1 MNKIIKQNKK
11 KLSNDY
17 LMETITGEDK
27 RGNFYYIGIYQ
38 TNGKVI
44 EHFKFRNSTRAN
56 EKYIECRAKYRT
68 KSNTGKPYTPKVTK
82 QIVAEQSHVDQKSN
96 TNKKKAKESDVQ
108 QIELLGIESLEN
120 NHQPI
125 KNSISETSA
134 DLSKSVVVIENM
146 VMEQCSDMTD
156 ADQNTLVQP
165 SDQCTQLQQDISPV
179 NFYRSYRNCTGMEE
193 DRFSPKVKFR
203 QNVEA
208 IKTLQLIES
217 EDRYATLEEQQ
228 VLAQYVGWGGLA
240 DAFDRTKS
248 AWTNEYQELKELLS
262 NDEYNSARESVLNAH
277 YTSPIIIQSIYDA
290 LDKFGFTTGNI
301 LEPAMGIGNFFSM
314 LPEKMQ
320 KSKLYGVE
328 LDSITGRIAKKLYP
342 LADVKICG
350 FEETNFPNSFFDVA
364 IGNVPFGDYR
374 IADKAYAKQNF
385 LVHDYFFAKTIDKV
399 RPGGIIIF
407 VTSKGTMDKQSEDV
421 RRYISTRAELL
432 GAIRL
437 PNTAFKANANTEV
450 TADILFLKKRD
461 YITNKIPDW
470 VHLSKTPEG
479 IDVNTYF
486 AMFPEMI
493 LGQMELV
500 SSAYGMQ
507 ATCSPH
513 PNCSLQHLLSKAIK
527 CIDGHIDDI
536 ELDEDFENEQDN
548 AILADPTVKDFSF
561 TLVKDVN
568 SNQDKVYFREG
579 SKMYPLTASEITEK
593 RVRGMICLRDCVYD
607 LIDYQML
614 NKPETEIL
622 DKQKEL
628 NKLYDVYTKQYGLLT
643 SLGNRR
649 AFDNDSGYSVL
660 SALEIMDDD
669 GKFVGKA
676 DIFYKRTIQPYK
688 TVTNVETSKEAL
700 LVSLNEKACV
710 DLAYMQDL
718 TNKSKEKIIQELDG
732 IIFQNPIS
740 EKWEPADEYLSGNV
754 VEKLKIAKV
763 FAEKNTAYTSNVTAL
778 EQVQPEKIDASE
790 IEVRLGA
797 TWVDPKYIEAFIKD
811 VFKTSCIF
819 LSSDI
824 KVFYSDVTGDWKIT
838 GKRVDS
844 QNPITNKT
852 YGTNRLNAYELLEM
866 CLNLRDAKVY
876 DYEIDINGKEKR
888 VLNKSET
895 MLANTKQEAIK
906 AAYKEWI
913 FEDICRRNELCD
925 KYNAIFNT
933 RRPRVFDGSH
943 LQFHNMTPDIRL
955 RPHQKNA
962 IARILYGNN
971 TLLAHCV
978 GAGKTYEMV
987 AAAMEL
993 KHLGLCNKSMFVV
1006 PNHLTGQWASEFI
1019 RLYPGAKILATRQKD
1034 FQTKNRK
1041 RFCSRIATGDY
1052 DAIIIGHSQFEKI
1065 PISVERQE
1073 NTIRKQIDD
1082 LEMAIAASGS
1092 DKQLFTVRQLEK
1104 TKKNL
1109 QVRLT
1114 QLYETSRKDNVIT
1127 FEQLGVDQLFVD
1139 ESHSFKNLFLY
1150 TKMNNVAGISNTE
1163 AKKSSDMFAKCRY
1176 MDEITG
1182 GRGITFATGT
1192 PISNSMTELYTNMR
1206 YLQYDTLMHLGL
1218 GHFDSWASAFGET
1231 QTVVELTPEGSS
1243 YQTKTRF
1250 SRFYNLPELMTL
1262 FKECADIQTATML
1275 DIPRPTVNYHNILL
1289 KPTEIQKEELQT
1301 FAERAECIRNGTVDP
1316 KVDNMLK
1323 ITNDGR
1329 KLAMD
1334 QRLINE
1340 AYPETAE
1347 SKVNTCVRNSLD
1359 IWKRTQCTRSTQLIF
1374 CDISTPKSDG
1384 RYNVYDDIRNK
1395 LIVAGVP
1402 ENEIAFIHEAN
1413 TDVKK
1418 MKLFSK
1424 VRKGDVRF
1432 LLGSTAKMGAGTNVQ
1447 NKLVALHHLDVPWRP
1462 SDIEQREG
1470 RILRQGNENE
1480 TVEIFRYITENTFD
1494 SYSWQI
1500 IENKQKFISQIMTD
1514 KSPVRSA
1521 EDIDETTLNYAEIKA
1536 LATGNP
1542 LIKEKMDLDVQVAR
1556 LKLLKSNYNSQKY
1569 RLQDDISKTYP
1580 NKIKRLKNMIANYCA
1595 DLNTYENYKSTH
1607 NDEFCITLSGNVIT
1621 DRKNAGVQINTYFQM
1636 ETKPYENLSTP
1647 ICVGTFMGFD
1657 FCLQVYHYERIM
1669 ILRGSADYRIRMGD
1683 SVIGNTMRL
1692 SNSLE
1697 QIHTDLQDANETLIY
1712 CEEQLKNAK
1721 VEVQKPF
1728 LQEQELQE
1736 KQARLAELN
1745 TLLNVSDVA
1754 QQPVMIM

>member
-11 KLSNDY
+11 KLTNDY
-17 LMETITGEDK
+17 FMETITGEDK

-38 TNGKVI
+38 MNGRLI

-56 EKYIECRAKYRT
+56 EKYIECREKYRT
-68 KSNTGKPYTPKVTK
+68 KSNTDKLYTSKVTK
-82 QIVAEQSHVDQKSN
+82 QIVTEQSHVDQKSD
-96 TNKKKAKESDVQ
+96 TDKKKVQESDVQ
-108 QIELLGIESLEN
+108 QIALLGIDNLGKN
-120 NHQPI
+120 NQPI
-125 KNSISETSA
+125 TNGISETSTGS
-134 DLSKSVVVIENM
+134 SKSVVVMEDM
-146 VMEQCSDMTD
+146 VIEQCSALTD
-156 ADQNTLVQP
+156 AEQNVLVQA
-165 SDQCTQLQQDISPV
+165 SEQHKRLQQDISPI
-179 NFYRSYRNCTGMEE
+179 NFYRSYRNYTEMEE
-193 DRFSPKVKFR
+193 NRFSPKVKFR

-217 EDRYATLEEQQ
+217 EDRYATPEEQQ
-228 VLAQYVGWGGLA
+228 VLAKYVGWGGLA

-248 AWTNEYQELKELLS
+248 AWTKEYQELKELLS

-374 IADKAYAKQNF
+374 VADQAYAKQNF

-421 RRYISTRAELL
+421 RRYISARAELL

-450 TADILFLKKRD
+450 TADILFLKKRA
-461 YITNKIPDW
+461 YITNEISDW
-470 VHLSKTPEG
+470 VHLSKTPDG

-486 AMFPEMI
+486 AAFPEMI

-500 SSAYGMQ
+500 SGAYGMQ
-507 ATCSPH
+507 ATCSPN

-527 CIDGHIDDI
+527 CINGHIDDV
-536 ELDEDFENEQDN
+536 ELDEDFENEQEN

-561 TLVKDVN
+561 TLVKDIN
-568 SNQDKVYFREG
+568 SNLDKVYFREG
-579 SKMYPLTASEITEK
+579 SKMYPLAASKITE
-593 RVRGMICLRDCVYD
+593 RRIRGMMRLRDCVYD

-628 NKLYDVYTKQYGLLT
+628 NKLYDAYTKKYGLLT
-643 SLGNRR
+643 SIGNRR
-649 AFDNDSGYSVL
+649 AFDNDSGYSML

-669 GKFVGKA
+669 GNFIGKA
-676 DIFYKRTIQPYK
+676 DIFHKRTIHPHK
-688 TVTNVETSKEAL
+688 TATNVETSKEAL

-718 TNKSKEKIIQELDG
+718 TGKSEEKIIQELNG
-732 IIFQNPIS
+732 IIFQNPLT
-740 EKWEPADEYLSGNV
+740 EKWEPEDEYLSGNV
-754 VEKLKIAKV
+754 VEKLKIAKA
-763 FAEKNTAYTSNVTAL
+763 FAEKDAAYTSNVTAL

-797 TWVDPKYIEAFIKD
+797 TWVEPKYIEAFIKD
-811 VFKTSCIF
+811 VFKTSYLF
-819 LSSDI
+819 LRSDI
-824 KVFYSDVTGDWKIT
+824 KVLYSNVTGEWKIT
-838 GKRVDS
+838 GKKLDI
-844 QNPITNKT
+844 QNPITNQT
-852 YGTNRLNAYELLEM
+852 YGTSRLNGYELLEL

-876 DYEIDINGKEKR
+876 DHEFDTNGKEKR

-895 MLANTKQEAIK
+895 MLATTKQEAIK
-906 AAYKEWI
+906 AAYKEWV
-913 FEDICRRNELCD
+913 FEDIGRRNELCD

-943 LQFHNMTPDIRL
+943 LQFHNMSPDIQL

-1006 PNHLTGQWASEFI
+1006 PNHLTEQWASEFI

-1034 FQTKNRK
+1034 FQKKNRK

-1065 PISVERQE
+1065 PISIERQE
-1073 NTIRKQIDD
+1073 NTIQKQIYD
-1082 LEMAIAASGS
+1082 LEIAINESGVDRQS
-1092 DKQLFTVRQLEK
+1092 FTVRQLEK

-1109 QVRLT
+1109 QTHLT
-1114 QLYETSRKDNVIT
+1114 QLHETSRKDNVIT

-1139 ESHSFKNLFLY
+1139 ESHNYKNLFVY
-1150 TKMNNVAGISNTE
+1150 TKMNDVAGIANTE
-1163 AKKSSDMFAKCRY
+1163 AKKSSDMFAKCQY
-1176 MDEITG
+1176 IDEITG

-1192 PISNSMTELYTNMR
+1192 PISNSMAELYTNMR
-1206 YLQYDTLMHLGL
+1206 YLQYDTLKQMGL

-1231 QTVVELTPEGSS
+1231 KTVVELTPEGSG
-1243 YQTKTRF
+1243 YQAKTRF
-1250 SRFYNLPELMTL
+1250 ARFYNLPELMSL
-1262 FKECADIQTATML
+1262 FKECADIQTTTML
-1275 DIPRPTVNYHNILL
+1275 NLPRPKVKYHNILL
-1289 KPTEIQKEELQT
+1289 QPNEIQKEELKKLAQ
-1301 FAERAECIRNGTVDP
+1301 RAEDIRKGNVDT

-1329 KLAMD
+1329 KLALD
-1334 QRLINE
+1334 QRLLNA
-1340 AYPETAE
+1340 AYPKMPE
-1347 SKVNTCVRNSLD
+1347 SKVDACVKRSVE
-1359 IWKRTQCTRSTQLIF
+1359 IWKKTKEKKSTQLIF
-1374 CDISTPKSDG
+1374 CDISTPKADG
-1384 RYNVYDDIRNK
+1384 RYNVYDDIRNR
-1395 LIVAGVP
+1395 LIAKGVP
-1402 ENEIAFIHEAN
+1402 ENEIAFIHDAN
-1413 TDVKK
+1413 TDMKK

-1424 VRKGDVRF
+1424 VRKGEVRF

-1447 NKLVALHHLDVPWRP
+1447 NKLIALHHLDVPWRP

-1480 TVEIFRYITENTFD
+1480 TVEVFRYITENTFD
-1494 SYSWQI
+1494 SYSWQT
-1500 IENKQKFISQIMTD
+1500 IENKQKFTSQIMTD

-1521 EDIDETTLNYAEIKA
+1521 EDIDETVLNYAEIKA

-1542 LIKEKMDLDVQVAR
+1542 LIKEKMDLDVEVAR
-1556 LKLLKSNYNSQKY
+1556 LKLLKGNYNNQKY

-1580 NKIKRLKNMIANYCA
+1580 NKIKYLKNMIANYHA
-1595 DLNTYENYKSTH
+1595 DIDTYENYQSTH
-1607 NDEFCITLSGNVIT
+1607 NNDFCITIYDNDIT
-1621 DRKNAGVQINTYFQM
+1621 DRESAGTIINTYFNVAKQ
-1636 ETKPYENLSTP
+1636 EGYNLNTP
-1647 ICVGTFMGFD
+1647 LCVGHFMGFD
-1657 FCLQVYHYERIM
+1657 FFLMIDHYQRQM
-1669 ILRGSADYRIRMGD
+1669 MLRGATDYTTDMGD
-1683 SVIGNTMRL
+1683 SAIGNIARL
-1692 SNSLE
+1692 SNLLQ
-1697 QIHTDLQDANETLIY
+1697 QIYVNLQKASEMLIY
-1712 CEEQLKNAK
+1712 CEEQLENAK
-1721 VEVQKPF
+1721 IAVQKPF
-1728 LQEQELQE
+1728 LQEQELKE
-1736 KQARLAELN
+1736 KQARLTELN
-1745 TLLNVSDVA
+1745 ALLNISDVA
-1754 QQPVMIM
+1754 

>member
-1 MNKIIKQNKK
+1 MNKIIKQNKR
-11 KLSNDY
+11 KLTNDY
-17 LMETITGEDK
+17 FIQTITGEDK
-27 RGNFYYIGIYQ
+27 KGNFYYIGIYQ
-38 TNGKVI
+38 MNGTLV
-44 EHFKFRNSTRAN
+44 ENFKFRNSIRAN
-56 EKYIECRAKYRT
+56 EKYIEYRKKYQKRL
-68 KSNTGKPYTPKVTK
+68 NTDIQHTQTVEKKIVSEQPY
-82 QIVAEQSHVDQKSN
+82 VDQKRD
-96 TNKKKAKESDVQ
+96 TDKKKGKEPDVE
-108 QIELLGIESLEN
+108 QIALLNIENLEKN
-120 NHQPI
+120 VQPI
-125 KNSISETSA
+125 KNNTSETRVN
-134 DLSKSVVVIENM
+134 LSKSVVVMEDVDIE
-146 VMEQCSDMTD
+146 QSISMTNIK
-156 ADQNTLVQP
+156 QNTVVQ
-165 SDQCTQLQQDISPV
+165 SLDQQKLLKGISPV
-179 NFYRSYRNCTGMEE
+179 NFYRAYRNCTELEE
-193 DRFSPKVKFR
+193 DGFSPKVKFR

-217 EDRYATLEEQQ
+217 EDRYAIPDEQQ
-228 VLAQYVGWGGLA
+228 ILVKYVGWGGLA

-262 NDEYNSARESVLNAH
+262 NDEYNAAKESVLNAH
-277 YTSPIIIQSIYDA
+277 YTNPMIIQHIYDA

-314 LPEKMQ
+314 LPEKMR

-374 IADKAYAKQNF
+374 VADQAYAKQNF

-407 VTSKGTMDKQSEDV
+407 VTSKGTMDKQNEDV
-421 RRYISTRAELL
+421 RKYIAARAELL

-437 PNTAFKANANTEV
+437 PNTAFKANANTKV
-450 TADILFLKKRD
+450 TTDILFLKKRA
-461 YITNKIPDW
+461 YIINEIPDW
-470 VHLSKTPEG
+470 VHLSKTPDG
-479 IDVNTYF
+479 IDINTYF
-486 AMFPEMI
+486 AAFPEMI
-493 LGQMELV
+493 LGNMELV
-500 SSAYGMQ
+500 SGPYGMQ
-507 ATCSPH
+507 STCSPN

-527 CIDGHIDDI
+527 GINGHIDDV

-548 AILADPTVKDFSF
+548 AILADPAVKDFSF
-561 TLVKDVN
+561 TLVKDAN

-579 SKMYPLTASEITEK
+579 SKMYPLTTSETTEK
-593 RVRGMICLRDCVYD
+593 RVRGMIRLRDCVYD

-614 NKPETEIL
+614 DKPEIEIL
-622 DKQKEL
+622 QKQKEL
-628 NKLYDVYTKQYGLLT
+628 NTLYDAYTKKYGLLT
-643 SLGNRR
+643 ALGNRR
-649 AFDNDSGYSVL
+649 AFDNDSGYSIL

-669 GKFVGKA
+669 GNFIGKA
-676 DIFYKRTIQPYK
+676 DIFHKRTIQPYK

-710 DLAYMQDL
+710 DLAYMQGL
-718 TNKSKEKIIQELDG
+718 TGKSEEKIIQELDG
-732 IIFQNPIS
+732 IIFQNPIT
-740 EKWEPADEYLSGNV
+740 EKWESADEYLSGNV
-754 VEKLKIAKV
+754 VDKLEVAKT
-763 FAEKNTAYTSNVTAL
+763 FAEKNAAYASNVIAL
-778 EQVQPEKIDASE
+778 EQVQPKKLDASE

-797 TWVDPKYIEAFIKD
+797 TWVDPKYIEGFIRD
-811 VFKTSCIF
+811 VFKTSFIF
-819 LSSDI
+819 RRSDI
-824 KVFYSDVTGDWKIT
+824 KVLYSNVTGEWKIT
-838 GKRVDS
+838 GKKLDT
-844 QNPITNKT
+844 QNPITNQT
-852 YGTNRLNAYELLEM
+852 YGTSRLNAYELLEI
-866 CLNLRDAKVY
+866 CLNLRNAKVY
-876 DYEIDINGKEKR
+876 DYKLDIDGKEKR

-906 AAYKEWI
+906 EAYKEWI
-913 FEDICRRNELCD
+913 FLDIERRKELCD
-925 KYNAIFNT
+925 KYNSIFNT

-943 LQFHNMTPDIRL
+943 LQFHNMSPDIQL

-1006 PNHLTGQWASEFI
+1006 PNHLTEQWASEFI

-1073 NTIRKQIDD
+1073 KTIRKQIQD
-1082 LEMAIAASGS
+1082 LEIAINTSGV
-1092 DKQLFTVRQLEK
+1092 DKKSFTVRQLEK

-1109 QVRLT
+1109 QAHLT
-1114 QLYETSRKDNVIT
+1114 QLHETGKKDNVIT

-1163 AKKSSDMFAKCRY
+1163 AKKSSDMFAKCQY
-1176 MDEITG
+1176 IDEITG

-1206 YLQYDTLMHLGL
+1206 YLQYDTLMQMGL

-1231 QTVVELTPEGSS
+1231 QTVVELTPEGTG

-1250 SRFYNLPELMTL
+1250 SRFYNLPELMSL
-1262 FKECADIQTATML
+1262 FKECADIQTTTML
-1275 DIPRPTVNYHNILL
+1275 NLPRPTVNYQNILL
-1289 KPTEIQKEELQT
+1289 KPNEMQQDLIKELG
-1301 FAERAECIRNGTVDP
+1301 ERAECIRKGTVDP

-1347 SKVNTCVRNSLD
+1347 SKVNACVRNSLN
-1359 IWKRTQCTRSTQLIF
+1359 IWQKTKDTRSTQLIF
-1374 CDISTPKSDG
+1374 CDISTPKGDG
-1384 RYNVYDDIRNK
+1384 TYNIYDDIRNK
-1395 LIVAGVP
+1395 LIVEGVP

-1418 MKLFSK
+1418 SKLFAK
-1424 VRKGDVRF
+1424 VRKGNVRF

-1447 NKLVALHHLDVPWRP
+1447 DKLIALHHLDVPWRP

-1470 RILRQGNENE
+1470 RILRQGNENA
-1480 TVEIFRYITENTFD
+1480 TVQIFRYITESTFD

-1521 EDIDETTLNYAEIKA
+1521 EDIDEVTLNYAEVKA

-1542 LIKEKMDLDVQVAR
+1542 LIKEKMDLDVDVAR
-1556 LKLLKSNYNSQKY
+1556 LKLLKSNYKSQKY
-1569 RLQDDISKTYP
+1569 SLEEEISVTYP
-1580 NKIKRLKNMIANYCA
+1580 NKIKYLQNMIANYRA
-1595 DLNTYENYKSTH
+1595 DIDTYENYQSTH
-1607 NDEFCITLSGNVIT
+1607 NDDFCITIYNDDIT
-1621 DRKNAGVQINTYFQM
+1621 DRESAGSIINTYFNIAKD
-1636 ETKPYENLSTP
+1636 EGYDLTTP
-1647 ICVGTFMGFD
+1647 LCVGSFMGFD
-1657 FCLQVYHYERIM
+1657 FFLMVDHYRRKM
-1669 ILRGSADYRIRMGD
+1669 ILRGSTDYITNVGD
-1683 SVIGNTMRL
+1683 SAMGNMVRL
-1692 SNSLE
+1692 SNLP
-1697 QIHTDLQDANETLIY
+1697 QKIYVNLQKANETLIY
-1712 CEEQLKNAK
+1712 CEEQLENAK
-1721 VEVQKPF
+1721 IALQKPF
-1728 LQEQELQE
+1728 LQEQELQK
-1736 KQARLAELN
+1736 KQARLMELN
-1745 TLLNVSDVA
+1745 SLLNISDA
-1754 QQPVMIM
+1754 NKEPTLIM